1 MSGDSETKSQNR
13 ASSFWPPEALSR
25 KEAAHHV
32 GVGPTTFDS
41 LVEMGEMP
49 RPRRFKSA
57 RRVVWLRR
65 ELDQYLA
72 DLPVDGPGHTDEY
85 DGVSL

>member
-25 KEAAHHV
+25 SEAAHHV
-32 GVGPTTFDS
+32 GVSPTTFDF
-41 LVEMGEMP
+41 LIDMGEMP

-57 RRVVWLRR
+57 WRVVWLRR

-72 DLPVDGPGHTDEY
+72 ALPVDGPEHTDEY
-85 DGVSL
+85 DGVKL

>member
-13 ASSFWPPEALSR
+13 PSSFWPPEALSR
-25 KEAAHHV
+25 SEAAHHV

-49 RPRRFKSA
+49 RPRRYKTA

-65 ELDQYLA
+65 ELDQCLA
-72 DLPVDGPGHTDEY
+72 ALPVDGPEHIDEY
-85 DGVSL
+85 DGVQL